1 MKDFVKM
8 IFAVIIGTIIMI
20 VAFFM
25 IGGAMIGGIMAS
37 GTASAPIPREG
48 VLFVD
53 MSQFSVVEQP
63 GTINP
68 VSLIKGGSG
77 TVSQIGILDAVRA
90 INAAAVDPAVKYI
103 YLKAENASA
112 DIATLEELRK
122 SLANFRKSGK
132 AVVAY
137 LGNITTGGY
146 YLASVAD
153 KIYMTSHLGSTS
165 MFMGVSSQ
173 LIFLKDL
180 LDKVGVNVQLIRH
193 GKYKSAGEMFVKNAP
208 SEENMEQNQV
218 MVNSI
223 WRTFSSEM
231 AESRGIAVETINKAI
246 DNLELNFPEDFLNAG
261 LVDELMTREQ
271 LETKI
276 AELAGKENIGD
287 VKLISFPEY
296 VSAKVIPNVK
306 IKDKIAVIFA
316 DGEIV
321 DGAGNSEVAGKR
333 YAMEISKVR
342 ADSTVKAVV
351 FRVNSPGGSVLASEQ
366 IKEEIR
372 LLGECK
378 PVIASYG
385 GYAASGGYWISAGC
399 DRIFAD
405 ATTLTGSIG
414 VFSMIPDLSGVLK
427 NVAHVNIIPVN
438 SNKHG
443 DMLTG
448 LRAFDGEEVDYMQA
462 GVERI
467 YDSFVNL
474 VAEGRNLSP
483 EFVDSIAQGRVWTGA
498 DALEIGLVDEI
509 GTLEDALHYTVG
521 LVSDDG
527 STDLSRWRVQSYPKP
542 LTAMEQMMEMMGGK
556 SSRANI
562 LSDTQFAELGETVLE
577 WIESW
582 KRGSAETVFARM
594 PFEVIFK

>member
-1 MKDFVKM
+1 MKDFLKM
-8 IFAVIIGTIIMI
+8 VIAVIVGTIIMI

-25 IGGAMIGGIMAS
+25 IGGAMLGGIMAS
-37 GTASAPIPREG
+37 GAASASIPKEG

-53 MSQFSVVEQP
+53 FSQFSVVEQQAELDP
-63 GTINP
+63 L
-68 VSLIKGGSG
+68 SLFQGGGS
-77 TVSQIGILDAVRA
+77 TVKPVGILDAVQA
-90 INAAAVDPAVKYI
+90 INMAAEDPAIKYI
-103 YLKAENASA
+103 YMKTENASG

-122 SLANFRKSGK
+122 SLSNFRKSGK

-137 LGNITTGGY
+137 MGNATTGGY

-153 KIYMTSHLGSTS
+153 KIYMTSHLGGTS
-165 MFMGVSSQ
+165 MFMGISSQ

-180 LDKVGVNVQLIRH
+180 LDKIGVNVQLIRH
-193 GKYKSAGEMFVKNAP
+193 GKYKSAGEMYIKNAP

-218 MVNSI
+218 MINSI
-223 WRTFSSEM
+223 WKTFSSQM
-231 AESRGIAVETINKAI
+231 AESRGIEVDAINKAI
-246 DNLELNFPEDFLNAG
+246 DNLELNFPEDFVNAG

-271 LETKI
+271 LESKI
-276 AELAGKENIGD
+276 ADLAGKDKFDD
-287 VKLISFPEY
+287 VKLISFPDY
-296 VSAKVIPNVK
+296 VSAKVVPNVK

-321 DGAGNSEVAGKR
+321 DGAGNAAVAGKR
-333 YAMEISKVR
+333 FAMEISKVR
-342 ADSTVKAVV
+342 ADSTIKAVV

-372 LLGECK
+372 LLKEAK
-378 PVIASYG
+378 PVVASYG

-414 VFSMIPDLSGVLK
+414 VFSMIPDMSGVLK
-427 NVAHVNIIPVN
+427 NVVHINIVPVN

-448 LRAFDGEEVDYMQA
+448 MRAFDNEEVDYMQA

-474 VAEGRNLSP
+474 VAEGRKLSP

-498 DALEIGLVDEI
+498 DALGIGLVDEI
-509 GTLEDALHYTVG
+509 GTLEDALHYTAG
-521 LVSDDG
+521 LVSDNG
-527 STDLSRWRVQSYPKP
+527 STDLSRWRIQSHPKP
-542 LTAMEQMMEMMGGK
+542 LTTMEQMMEMMGGK

-562 LSDTQFAELGETVLE
+562 LSGTQFEALGEIVMDWTDA
-577 WIESW
+577 W
-582 KRGSAETVFARM
+582 KNGGSETVFARM
-594 PFEVIFK
+594 PFEIIYK